1 MGSKGLCSPQRV
13 KIETLGKNRLVNEKP
28 VIRLALKEV
37 TKTFG
42 ATTALSGV
50 NLSVRSGSSHALIGE
65 NGAGKSTLM
74 KIISGAHNLDSGEMY
89 LDGEAFLP
97 KHPIDARKAGVAM
110 IYQELN
116 LVSDLDAIENITLGA
131 EPARHGVLHLKKR
144 RSIALQALEKL
155 QYTSLPLGIPVAH
168 LTIAQKQIIEIARA
182 LIHNPKILIL
192 DEPTSSLTKVDAEK
206 LFQTLK
212 KLKSQGVSIIYISH
226 FLEECQ
232 EVCDDFTVLRDGATV
247 DQGLMSERNL
257 GQIMTAMVGRDISD
271 IYPEPPD
278 SLRSETL
285 SVHQLKGEKKPK
297 NVTFKIRK
305 GEVFGIAGL
314 VGAGR
319 TECLR
324 TIFGLDTK
332 VSGDIFLEGKKNR
345 VTSPH
350 SSLANGMGLVSEDR
364 KDEGLLL
371 DQSLADNLTMTRF
384 KPVSR
389 WGLIS
394 NKLQNKETQHW
405 IDKLQVKATHP
416 QQSISQL
423 SGGNQ
428 QKIAIGRIL
437 YHGAE
442 ILLLDEP
449 TRGIDVGSK
458 AQIYQLICDLAKE
471 GKSVVFVSSYLPE
484 LLGICHT
491 IGVMNR
497 GNLSEIRP
505 TDKWD
510 EQSLIEAAIKT
521 A

>member
-1 MGSKGLCSPQRV
+1 MEEQPA
-13 KIETLGKNRLVNEKP
+13 
-28 VIRLALKEV
+28 IRLALKAI
-37 TKTFG
+37 TKSFG
-42 ATTALSGV
+42 PTQALSGV
-50 NLSVRSGSSHALIGE
+50 NLSVKAGSSHALIGE

-74 KIISGAHNLDSGEMY
+74 KVISGAHQPDSGEMI
-89 LDGEAFLP
+89 LDGKLFQP
-97 KHPIDARKAGVAM
+97 KHPVDARRAGVAM

-131 EPARHGVLHLKKR
+131 EPTNQCLLDVKKR
-144 RSIALQALEKL
+144 KSMALTALEKL
-155 QYTSLPLGIPVAH
+155 HYDSMPLGIPVAH

-182 LIHNPKILIL
+182 LIHNPKVLIL
-192 DEPTSSLTKVDAEK
+192 DEPTSSLTRVDSEK
-206 LFQTLK
+206 LFRTLK
-212 KLKSQGVSIIYISH
+212 ELKSQGVSIIYISH

-247 DQGLMSERNL
+247 DQGMMSDRSL

-271 IYPEPPD
+271 IYPHPPD
-278 SLRSETL
+278 SLGPEIL
-285 SVHQLKGEKKPK
+285 SVSGLKGHKKP
-297 NVTFKIRK
+297 NDVSFTIRK
-305 GEVFGIAGL
+305 GEIFGIAGL

-319 TECLR
+319 TETLR
-324 TIFGLDTK
+324 SLFGLDPK
-332 VSGDIFLEGKKNR
+332 ISGDIVLNDRKIDN
-345 VTSPH
+345 VSP
-350 SSLANGMGLVSEDR
+350 SASLSNGLGLVSEDR

-371 DQSLADNLTMTRF
+371 EQSLADNLTMTRF

-394 NKLQNKETQHW
+394 SRLQNKQTLHW
-405 IDKLQVKATHP
+405 MEKLQVKANHP
-416 QQSISQL
+416 GQSISQL

-437 YHGAE
+437 YHGAD

-458 AQIYQLICDLAKE
+458 AQIYQLICELARE
-471 GKSVVFVSSYLPE
+471 GKSVIFVSSYLPE
-484 LLGICHT
+484 LLGVCHT

-497 GNLSEIRP
+497 GVLAEIRP
-505 TDKWD
+505 GNEWD
-510 EQSLIEAAIKT
+510 EHSLIEAAIKSIPQK